1 MTDDRTL
8 ERLVRTVTEQ
18 VLQQT
23 GPPAAPQPDWGGQPS
38 GGKVVLLLPLVFRR
52 VHALTEAADKLVHG
66 GHRLH
71 VLATD
76 PVLHALQRREMLQR
90 LGPHVHRAEDG
101 GGPTV
106 GKLCGYD
113 AVVLGSLGFGLGRRL
128 VELED
133 DDPFV
138 RVVTQAMVRDVPVV
152 AVTDD
157 LKHARVDGV
166 PAMISRGEKLLV
178 ELEQMGLST
187 CTSEGLPEAVQGLVD
202 GQGVVGVG
210 DDLIT
215 EDHVRRFA
223 ARGGHNLVLPAR
235 TIVTPLA
242 ETKAL
247 ELGVTIVKE

>member
-1 MTDDRTL
+1 MTDDQTL
-8 ERLVRTVTEQ
+8 ERLVRKVTEQ

-23 GPPAAPQPDWGGQPS
+23 DPPAGSPTDWGGQPG

-52 VHALTEAADKLVHG
+52 VHALSEAAEKLVKG

-76 PVLHALQRREMLQR
+76 AVLDALRRREMLGR
-90 LGPHVHRAEDG
+90 LGPNVHRAEDG
-101 GGPTV
+101 GGATV

-113 AVVLGSLGFGLGRRL
+113 TVVLGSLGFGLGRRL
-128 VELED
+128 LDLED

-138 RVVTQAMVRDVPVV
+138 RVVTQAMVRSVPVV

-157 LKHARVDGV
+157 LKHARVEGH
-166 PAMISRGEKLLV
+166 PRIIARGEKLLA

-187 CTSEGLPEAVQGLVD
+187 CTSEGMPGAVQGLVD
-202 GQGVVGVG
+202 GQGVVGAE

-215 EDHVRRFA
+215 EVHVRRFA
-223 ARGGHNLVLPAR
+223 ARGGQTMVLPAR

-242 ETKAL
+242 QTKAL